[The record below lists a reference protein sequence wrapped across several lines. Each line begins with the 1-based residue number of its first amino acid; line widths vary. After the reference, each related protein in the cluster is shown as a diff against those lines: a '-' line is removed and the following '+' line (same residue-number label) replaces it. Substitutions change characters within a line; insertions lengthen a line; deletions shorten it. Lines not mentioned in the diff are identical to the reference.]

1 MAFPVRT
8 CALVGRFSDARVAE
22 SVGALLPHL
31 AAASVT
37 VLVSDDA
44 QLSSPGVTR
53 VPEAQF
59 GPRAD
64 LVIAVGG
71 DGTLLY
77 AARLVARHGVPLLG
91 VNRGRVG
98 FLTDVMPQDMLA
110 SVDLALKGAL
120 EADERPLLEAHLR
133 QSDGRVAHALALNDV
148 VMQKHDTGRTL
159 DFETRINGQFVNSHG
174 GDGIIVATGTGS
186 TAYALSCGGPIVDP
200 HLPALII
207 APICP
212 HTLSDRPI
220 VISSECGHRDRARG
234 ALGHAGAR
242 HLRRRHARGLHRRR
256 APRGAHGARA
266 RDAAAPP
273 GPRVFRAAALQAPL
287 GPRHL
292 RALSML
298 THLQIRD
305 FAIID
310 AVELELRPGLT
321 VLTGETGAGKS
332 ILVDALQLLAGG
344 RAGAEVVRHG
354 AERAEVAGTLDLSR
368 APRELKQWLEEQA
381 VSVGGELQV
390 RRVVGA
396 DGRSRAYLNG
406 QAVAVQLLREAGS
419 ILIDIHGQHEF
430 QSLTRSAAQREL
442 LDGYAGLNALTSQV
456 GIAHRVWLELLNRTL
471 DLETRARDR
480 DAKLE
485 LLRYQAQELAALQL
499 APGELERLTEEHAR
513 LANRGRLAAGAQA
526 ALASAV
532 RERGRERPR
541 GRQPRAQ
548 HAQGTRRARS
558 EARRGA
564 ADARGSPDPGARG
577 GA

>member
-22 SVGALLPHL
+22 SVGALLPYL

-59 GPRAD
+59 GSRAD

-133 QSDGRVAHALALNDV
+133 QNDGRVAHALALNDV

-159 DFETRINGQFVNSHG
+159 DFETHINGQFVNSHG

-212 HTLSDRPI
+212 HALSDRPI
-220 VISSECGHRDRARG
+220 VISSHAVIEIALAARSDTQAHVICDG
-234 ALGHAGAR
+234 AMLGDFTAGAR
-242 HLRRRHARGLHRRR
+242 LEVRTARERVTLLH
-256 APRGAHGARA
+256 
-266 RDAAAPP
+266 PP
-273 GPRVFRAAALQAPL
+273 GHEYF
-287 GPRHL
+287 G
-292 RALSML
+292 
-298 THLQIRD
+298 
-305 FAIID
+305 
-310 AVELELRPGLT
+310 
-321 VLTGETGAGKS
+321 
-332 ILVDALQLLAGG
+332 
-344 RAGAEVVRHG
+344 
-354 AERAEVAGTLDLSR
+354 
-368 APRELKQWLEEQA
+368 
-381 VSVGGELQV
+381 
-390 RRVVGA
+390 
-396 DGRSRAYLNG
+396 
-406 QAVAVQLLREAGS
+406 LLRS
-419 ILIDIHGQHEF
+419 
-430 QSLTRSAAQREL
+430 
-442 LDGYAGLNALTSQV
+442 
-456 GIAHRVWLELLNRTL
+456 
-471 DLETRARDR
+471 
-480 DAKLE
+480 KLHWG
-485 LLRYQAQELAALQL
+485 R
-499 APGELERLTEEHAR
+499 GTFER
-513 LANRGRLAAGAQA
+513 
-526 ALASAV
+526 
-532 RERGRERPR
+532 
-541 GRQPRAQ
+541 
-548 HAQGTRRARS
+548 
-558 EARRGA
+558 
-564 ADARGSPDPGARG
+564 
-577 GA
+577 